1 MSFGRRSSHY
11 HGSSGGGHGD
21 LMMTP
26 MLDLFVALIP
36 FLIFSFVLQKI
47 HVVDVGVSKP
57 VASASASPQKP
68 FDLLLKVGP
77 DSADLSLNG
86 KLIKKVQRS
95 ADPQWLASLRSAMVD
110 VKRSHPDEFR
120 IRIEPQGKVAL
131 QSVMEVMD
139 AARKLKPE
147 DGDIITK
154 DKAGQAVKL
163 QFLFPNV
170 VLRGVYS

>member
-1 MSFGRRSSHY
+1 MSFGRRSRHSQ
-11 HGSSGGGHGD
+11 GSGGGHDD

-26 MLDLFVALIP
+26 LLDLFVALIP

-57 VASASASPQKP
+57 VASASAAQTQN
-68 FDLLLKVGP
+68 FDLLLKVGV
-77 DSADLSLNG
+77 DVADLSLNG
-86 KLIKKVQRS
+86 KSIKKVSKGSSQNWM
-95 ADPQWLASLRSAMVD
+95 AELRAALVE
-110 VKRSHPDEFR
+110 VKRRHPDEFR

-139 AARKLKPE
+139 AARKLRPE

-154 DKAGQAVKL
+154 DKSGQAVKL